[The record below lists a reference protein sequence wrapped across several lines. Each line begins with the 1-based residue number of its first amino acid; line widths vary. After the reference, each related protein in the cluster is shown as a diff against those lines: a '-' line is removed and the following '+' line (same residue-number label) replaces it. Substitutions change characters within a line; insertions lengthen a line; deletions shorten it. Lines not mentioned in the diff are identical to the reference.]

1 MLDYKIGGN
10 NDIYKNEYTEE
21 YIWIKQLYQIGWT
34 SLKKIKKF
42 LKKKTLFLSRNGK
55 YWRIEETSDTFIIIG
70 SLIYLLMNV

>member
-55 YWRIEETSDTFIIIG
+55 Y
-70 SLIYLLMNV
+70 